1 MNTINLNIDALTPSQ
16 NVVDRMNRWKK
27 MELRDFWYWLVK
39 GALGRQKLD
48 LAQWKRET
56 KSVLVLRVSTKLIDD
71 SNVPSGCKYLIDS
84 LKNEKLIVDDS
95 RKWVR
100 NSFDQRKTNK
110 GEIPHMEI
118 TISSM
123 DE

>member
-1 MNTINLNIDALTPSQ
+1 MKEMIISLSTGMFIGAIFTLLYHSGG
-16 NVVDRMNRWKK
+16 
-27 MELRDFWYWLVK
+27 WYWLVK

-110 GEIPHMEI
+110 NEIPNMEI

>member
-71 SNVPSGCKYLIDS
+71 SNVPSGCKYLIDA